1 MAETGD
7 HRYVQAARF
16 SDYFALQLLFA
27 EAVAIARGEAL
38 GEVVRRFTN
47 LHRRLALGEVD
58 EGEPGPAWR
67 AFAAGLEARH
77 AHADRLAWT
86 LAALAAAPDEPPQ
99 ATHVRFGCFAFEPPA
114 GGLVRI
120 HFNNRD
126 STPGAGPLAR
136 SRRGAR
142 TAELSRMFAH
152 LRSRH
157 PDARQVA
164 GASWL
169 YHTEAYRSLFPA
181 DYVAS
186 RRIAEPVRLTGTSSW
201 GQFLTHEGGVKP
213 DLRAAFVARFDDID
227 PDQPWTIFPLRPLA
241 VTAPV
246 ESFYRH
252 FGVD

>member
-1 MAETGD
+1 VAETGD
-7 HRYVQAARF
+7 HRYAQAARF

-27 EAVAIARGEAL
+27 EAVARGRGEAL

-58 EGEPGPAWR
+58 DGEPGPEWR
-67 AFAAGLEARH
+67 AFADGLEACR
-77 AHADRLAWT
+77 AHEDRVAWT

-99 ATHVRFGCFAFEPPA
+99 ATHVRFGCFAFEPPDD
-114 GGLVRI
+114 GLVRI

-126 STPGAGPLAR
+126 STPGAGPLSRAR
-136 SRRGAR
+136 RPAR

-152 LRSRH
+152 LRGRH
-157 PDARQVA
+157 PDARRVA

-201 GQFLTHEGGVKP
+201 GQFLTHEGAVKH
-213 DLRAAFVARFDDID
+213 DLRAVFVGRFGEID
-227 PDQPWTIFPLRPLA
+227 PAQPWTIFPLRPLA

-252 FGVD
+252 FGVA

>member
-16 SDYFALQLLFA
+16 SDYFALQLRFA
-27 EAVAIARGEAL
+27 EAVAHARGEAL

-77 AHADRLAWT
+77 AHEDRLAWT

-114 GGLVRI
+114 DGLVRI

-126 STPGAGPLAR
+126 STPGAGPL
-136 SRRGAR
+136 
-142 TAELSRMFAH
+142 
-152 LRSRH
+152 
-157 PDARQVA
+157 
-164 GASWL
+164 
-169 YHTEAYRSLFPA
+169 
-181 DYVAS
+181 
-186 RRIAEPVRLTGTSSW
+186 AEPVRLTGTSSW

-241 VTAPV
+241 VTAPA